1 VPEGTVYTE
10 GIIME
15 KNREAWLRRAVELMR
30 PYVAERTGHHVPDG
44 LWVSVGFPVT
54 GARSGS
60 RNQRIGE
67 CHYATADGVPAVF
80 IHPELADG
88 ARVLDVLLHEALHA
102 ALPVGTG
109 HRKPFARAATSCGLA
124 GKPTATI
131 VAPGSEL
138 AGTIEAWL
146 TMLGDYPHAAVSTA
160 NRKKQTTRMLK
171 VECLA
176 DGYTV
181 RMTRK
186 WLDEMG
192 APSCPCG
199 EIMLEA

>member
-1 VPEGTVYTE
+1 
-10 GIIME
+10 ME
-15 KNREAWLRRAVELMR
+15 KNRETWLRQAVAIMG
-30 PYVAERTGHHVPDG
+30 PYVKERTGHEVPAD
-44 LWVSVGFPVT
+44 LWVSVGFPIN
-54 GARSGS
+54 GNRS
-60 RNQRIGE
+60 RNGLKTIGE

-80 IHPELADG
+80 IHPELQDG

-109 HRKPFARAATSCGLA
+109 HGPAFRRAATACGLA

-131 VAPGSEL
+131 VDDGSEL
-138 AGTIEAWL
+138 ADTIAEWWM
-146 TMLGDYPHAAVSTA
+146 TLGAYPHAAVNTA

-171 VECLA
+171 VECLE

-192 APSCPCG
+192 APTCPCG
-199 EIMLEA
+199 SVMLEA

>member
-1 VPEGTVYTE
+1 
-10 GIIME
+10 ME
-15 KNREAWLRRAVELMR
+15 ERNRETWLRRAVEIIR
-30 PYVAERTGHHVPDG
+30 PYVADRTGHDVPAG

-67 CHYATADGVPAVF
+67 CHYATADGIPAVF
-80 IHPELADG
+80 IHPELQDG

-109 HRKPFARAATSCGLA
+109 HGPAFRRAAKACGLA

-131 VAPGSEL
+131 VEDGSEL
-138 AGTIEAWL
+138 AQTVADWWE
-146 TMLGDYPHAAVSTA
+146 TLGAYPHAAVNTSS
-160 NRKKQTTRMLK
+160 RKKQTTRMLK